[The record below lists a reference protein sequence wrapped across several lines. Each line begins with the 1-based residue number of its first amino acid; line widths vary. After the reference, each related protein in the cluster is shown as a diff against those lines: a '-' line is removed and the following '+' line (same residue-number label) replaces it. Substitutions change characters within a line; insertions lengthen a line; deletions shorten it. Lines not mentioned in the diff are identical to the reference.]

1 MGTGYLIDT
10 NAVIDYLAEVM
21 PATGLAFMD
30 VIFDSNEIVISVV
43 THIELLGFQA
53 PEDYIQKC
61 RSLIELAEVI
71 PLVDAD
77 IVERAI
83 QIRRDTK
90 LKLPDAVI
98 AATALVRGL
107 ILVSRNEKDFGRVS
121 GLAYANPHAL

>member
-1 MGTGYLIDT
+1 MGARYLIDT

-30 VIFDSNEIVISVV
+30 VIFDSNDIVISVV
-43 THIELLGFQA
+43 THIELLGFQV

-77 IVERAI
+77 IVERVI

-98 AATALVRGL
+98 AATTLVHNL
-107 ILVSRNEKDFGRVS
+107 TLVSRNEKDFTWVK
-121 GLAYANPHAL
+121 GLACTNPHNL